1 MSYSVPHQRSTPHR
15 GSADKRSTPFPP
27 RRGGSADKFLTFLLV
42 KPPANPTKK

>member
-15 GSADKRSTPFPP
+15 GSADKV
-27 RRGGSADKFLTFLLV
+27 LTFLLV